1 MSKRMT
7 RAHAAVLSGLI
18 LLCSCASSSRVI
30 VGNARPPIAPSE
42 VKLYAHAPPQFE
54 EIAVLNASSHSVFR
68 PGGQAEMDRVIER
81 LKAQAAEVGANG
93 LILEGFSDVATGSVG
108 TGVGSQSY
116 GRSSAVGVGVG
127 GGMGIF
133 KKTGQARAIFVP

>member
-1 MSKRMT
+1 
-7 RAHAAVLSGLI
+7 
-18 LLCSCASSSRVI
+18 
-30 VGNARPPIAPSE
+30 
-42 VKLYAHAPPQFE
+42 
-54 EIAVLNASSHSVFR
+54 
-68 PGGQAEMDRVIER
+68 
-81 LKAQAAEVGANG
+81 VGANG

-127 GGMGIF
+127 GGIGIF